1 MLAVLW
7 ILIRLGVGPPLDRRL
22 RPLVEK
28 LPARGPCR
36 FDLSELCV
44 RHRQQPAA
52 VAGLGN
58 LGQPAEGLL
67 VTSIHE
73 IGESKIAPANVWM
86 QTSPQ
91 IHVGMLGM

>member
-7 ILIRLGVGPPLDRRL
+7 ILIRLGFGPPPDRKL

-28 LPARGPCR
+28 QSARGACR
-36 FDLSELCV
+36 FDVSKFRV

-58 LGQPAEGLL
+58 LGQPAEGFL

-73 IGESKIAPANVWM
+73 IGESKIAPANV
-86 QTSPQ
+86 
-91 IHVGMLGM
+91 